1 MENDHLVYVLP
12 AGEFQSEVHS
22 AGPVKDMVY
31 DSVNCVDQVNEYKR
45 KYRKKMMRRF
55 LFDEG
60 GKADMCKAMK
70 EHDTKIRVEA
80 GIAFART
87 FLGNNDEEIVKAVS
101 HQLEVT
107 PEYVINNMKN
117 GASTGSAVR
126 TQE

>member
-1 MENDHLVYVLP
+1 MENDHLVYLLP
-12 AGEFQSEVHS
+12 AGEFQSEVND

-31 DSVNCVDQVNEYKR
+31 DSVNCVEQVNEHKR
-45 KYRKKMMRRF
+45 KNRKKMMMRRF

-87 FLGNNDEEIVKAVS
+87 FLSKNDEEIVKIVS

-107 PEYVINNMKN
+107 PEYVINIMKN
-117 GASTGSAVR
+117 GASTGTAVR
-126 TQE
+126 T